1 MSDVAARN
9 RSQSGPD
16 QPPTDAVLR
25 LIDAGRAD
33 DATSMLVTF
42 LAAHPDDVTAL
53 GLLSLAHLRARRW
66 HDALRAADAAIG
78 ITPDHLPAWQRRSIA
93 LIELDRADEAAV
105 SAAEYL
111 RLGPDLWPAH
121 YTMARVLYPVRGRRQ
136 EALRHAEYAVEL
148 APNEADPHNLVG
160 VVQRA
165 LENRAAAEQAY
176 RAALAIDPTHAL
188 ARSNLALLHL
198 GRTGTDETMAGLR
211 EAAANDPQQY
221 SIHRNM
227 ALVSVLAL
235 VRRSNRLAQA
245 TLALSL
251 LASLSLVGVA
261 VAPRLILVGVLVA
274 SWVLLGGWW
283 WLRLRPYLRSLVP
296 SALTPLIRRS
306 HARWALAGIAT
317 AAGCAVAAL
326 FGWAPELLII
336 GYTVLLG
343 GASLSRT
350 LTTRDRRRAAQD
362 RSL

>member
-1 MSDVAARN
+1 MPERATR
-9 RSQSGPD
+9 SGPD

-25 LIDAGRAD
+25 LVDAGRAE
-33 DATSMLVTF
+33 DATAMLVTF
-42 LAAHPDDVTAL
+42 LAGHPDDVTAL

-66 HDALRAADAAIG
+66 DEALQAADAAIG

-93 LIELDRADEAAV
+93 LIELDRADEAAI

-160 VVQRA
+160 VVQRS
-165 LENRAAAEQAY
+165 LDNPTDAERAY
-176 RAALAIDPTHAL
+176 RAALAIDPTHAP

-198 GRTGTDETMAGLR
+198 GHTGTAAAMAGLR

-227 ALVSVLAL
+227 ALVSLLAL
-235 VRRSNRLAQA
+235 IRRSNRLAQVN
-245 TLALSL
+245 LALSL
-251 LASLSLVGVA
+251 LASLSLVGVGIG
-261 VAPRLILVGVLVA
+261 PRLILLGVLVA
-274 SWVLLGGWW
+274 GWALLGGWW

-296 SALTPLIRRS
+296 RALAPLIRRS
-306 HARWALAGIAT
+306 HARWGVAGIVV
-317 AAGCAVAAL
+317 AAGCAMAAL
-326 FGWAPELLII
+326 FGSAPELLIV
-336 GYTVLLG
+336 GYALLTG
-343 GASLSRT
+343 GAGLSRT
-350 LTTRDRRRAAQD
+350 LTSRDRRRAALD
-362 RSL
+362 RQ

>member
-1 MSDVAARN
+1 MSERAVR
-9 RSQSGPD
+9 SGPD

-25 LIDAGRAD
+25 LVDAGRAE
-33 DATSMLVTF
+33 DATAMLVTF
-42 LAAHPDDVTAL
+42 LAGHPDDVTAL

-66 HDALRAADAAIG
+66 DDALQAADAAIG

-160 VVQRA
+160 VVQRS
-165 LENRAAAEQAY
+165 LENPTAAERAY
-176 RAALAIDPTHAL
+176 RAALAIDPTNAL

-198 GRTGTDETMAGLR
+198 GHTGTAAAMAGLR

-235 VRRSNRLAQA
+235 IRRSSRLAQVD
-245 TLALSL
+245 LALSL
-251 LASLSLVGVA
+251 IAALSLMGVGIG
-261 VAPRLILVGVLVA
+261 PRLILVGVQVA
-274 SWVLLGGWW
+274 SWTLLVGWW

-296 SALTPLIRRS
+296 RALVRLARRS
-306 HARWALAGIAT
+306 PARWSLAGIVA
-317 AAGCAVAAL
+317 AAGCAVAAQ

-336 GYTVLLG
+336 GYATLVG
-343 GASLSRT
+343 GAGLSRT
-350 LTTRDRRRAAQD
+350 LIARDRRRAALD
-362 RSL
+362 RQ

>member
-1 MSDVAARN
+1 MSERAA
-9 RSQSGPD
+9 QSGPD

-25 LIDAGRAD
+25 LVDAGRAD
-33 DATSMLVTF
+33 DATAMLATF
-42 LAAHPDDVTAL
+42 LAGEPDNVTAL

-66 HDALRAADAAIG
+66 DEALRAADAAIG

-93 LIELDRADEAAV
+93 LIELDRAEEAAV

-148 APNEADPHNLVG
+148 APNEADAHNLVG
-160 VVQRA
+160 VVQRS
-165 LENRAAAEQAY
+165 LENRTAAERAY

-198 GRTGTDETMAGLR
+198 GHTGTAEAMAGLR
-211 EAAANDPQQY
+211 EAAANDPQQL

-251 LASLSLVGVA
+251 FASLSLVGVGIG
-261 VAPRLILVGVLVA
+261 PRLILLGVLVA
-274 SWVLLGGWW
+274 SWALLGSWW

-296 SALTPLIRRS
+296 SALSPLMHRS
-306 HARWALAGIAT
+306 HVRWALAGIAI

-336 GYTVLLG
+336 GYTALLG

-350 LTTRDRRRAAQD
+350 LTARDRRRAALD